1 MANSTINFAN
11 EQRCQWACGLIN
23 RLADLGL
30 LTTTLVGNATSF
42 QDLLDDLSSGLV
54 ISGTTNDKYPPIAK
68 QLVRYLLAELSF
80 LNSIG
85 QLSDQNVA
93 DLTTVNTASAST
105 DLRYRFSSLVTDA
118 SFDAARQDYIE
129 AAFSASSYSANLA

>member
-11 EQRCQWACGLIN
+11 EQRCQGACSLIN
-23 RLADLGL
+23 KLKRLGL
-30 LTTTLVGNATSF
+30 LTDALVAAATSF
-42 QDLLDDLSSGLV
+42 QDLLDDIASALV
-54 ISGTTNDKYPPIAK
+54 VSGTTNDKYPPIAE

-85 QLSDQNVA
+85 QLSDSNVTS
-93 DLTTVNTASAST
+93 LTTVNTASAGT

-118 SFDAARQDYIE
+118 SFDPAREDYIE
-129 AAFSASSYSANLA
+129 AAFGASSYSANL